1 MEPKKSPEHR
11 ISIKIGLIFLVIILF
26 FTGLLIY
33 SSILRRNI
41 VVQREEM
48 DNSHRILSYSNQLI
62 TSVQH
67 AQDVLNAYLVAPKR
81 GFQLQYDSIST
92 DIASQID
99 HIQQISPETN
109 KEGILSDIDSL
120 LSEKNRIVNKLI
132 RQFRLQNP
140 LIKLD
145 KRIETYDDNIQDTV
159 VVTTN
164 KDTTLVTK
172 QKKDFWSRLKNLFD
186 PKYAPDTT
194 MTIAQTEQEVR
205 SSSRVDTVMYADLK
219 TITQE
224 ASKTYS
230 SQISGIEREVRE
242 LIYAEQTISLRI
254 SQLITQFYNE
264 AIETTRKGTEN
275 SESLTQR
282 IFTFAIV
289 VGALSIAVIL
299 FIIFLIIEDLNN
311 GKKARIDL
319 AKEKQITE
327 ELIES
332 RHKLLLS
339 VSHDIKTPL
348 SSMMGYL
355 EIFEADE
362 LSEEKKRQIDSARN
376 SGKHILSMLKNL
388 LEFSRLERNSAALQY
403 SRFNLVELIEEII
416 HMFQPFTDEKAL
428 SLQFDNRATSP
439 FFIRTD
445 YTILKQILIN
455 VLSNA
460 VKYTLQGS
468 VTLRLEYGQQL
479 IFTVID
485 TGIGID
491 EGDIENVFKPFSRI
505 KNPLKTE
512 GSGFGMYVTKGMVES
527 LNGDITLTSI
537 KEEGTSVTIRLPL
550 TQIENLIKAADDDP
564 VSNNRIY
571 NKILLFEDDP
581 SLGNM
586 IKEFLI
592 HQGFR
597 VKLCSN
603 RRDVLGFLRLI
614 SSFDIVFTDM
624 QMVDITG
631 NDILREIRKRD
642 SSIPVWLMTANDEYV
657 TERARQEGFTGLVLK
672 PVKMSSLQ
680 EILSGTA
687 TKENNSASPVER
699 FSQLASLF
707 DNDKKAM
714 KDILSGFVQ
723 SCDKDM
729 DHLTGLIDKHNFKEA
744 QQLCHRIYPFF
755 SQLEA
760 ENICEAIHKMD
771 NLRGRDETSYP
782 EWKEELSDTIRQ
794 ISIFTESIRAD
805 YL

>member
-41 VVQREEM
+41 VAQKEEM
-48 DNSHRILSYSNQLI
+48 NNSHRILSYSNQLI

-67 AQDVLNAYLVAPKR
+67 AQDVLNAYLVAPRR

-92 DIASQID
+92 DISSQIA
-99 HIQQISPETN
+99 HIQHISPEN
-109 KEGILSDIDSL
+109 NNEGILTDIDSL
-120 LSEKNRIVNKLI
+120 LGEKNRIVNKLI

-145 KRIETYDDNIQDTV
+145 KKIETYDDSILDSV

-172 QKKDFWSRLKNLFD
+172 QKKDFWSRLKNLID

-194 MTIAQTEQEVR
+194 MTIARTEQEVR
-205 SSSRVDTVMYADLK
+205 SSTRVDTVMYADLK

-264 AIETTRKGTEN
+264 AIETTREGTEN
-275 SESLTQR
+275 SESLTLR

-299 FIIFLIIEDLNN
+299 LIILLIIEDLNK

-355 EIFEADE
+355 EIFDAED
-362 LSEEKKRQIDSARN
+362 LPEEKKRQIDSARN

-416 HMFQPFTDEKAL
+416 HMFQPFTEEKAL
-428 SLQFDNRATSP
+428 SFLFENRATSP
-439 FFIRTD
+439 FFIKTD

-468 VTLRLEYGQQL
+468 VTLRLEYEQQL
-479 IFTVID
+479 IFTIID
-485 TGIGID
+485 TGIGI
-491 EGDIENVFKPFSRI
+491 EGADIENVFKPFSRI

-527 LNGDITLTSI
+527 LNGDITLTSV
-537 KEEGTSVTIRLPL
+537 KEKGTTVTIHLPL
-550 TQIENLIKAADDDP
+550 TQINKLIKAEDEDS
-564 VSNNRIY
+564 VTNNRIY

-592 HQGFR
+592 HQGFK

-631 NDILREIRKRD
+631 NDILREIRERD

-657 TERARQEGFTGLVLK
+657 AERARQEGFTGLVLK
-672 PVKMSSLQ
+672 PVKMSRLQ
-680 EILSGTA
+680 EILSGAA
-687 TKENNSASPVER
+687 TEQYNAESPEER

-723 SCDKDM
+723 SCDRDM
-729 DHLTGLIDKHNFKEA
+729 DHLTGLIKKHSFKEA

-760 ENICEAIHKMD
+760 EDQCEAIRKMD

-794 ISIFTESIRAD
+794 IHIFTESIRAD

>member
-428 SLQFDNRATSP
+428 SLQFENRATSP